1 MAMKNTGRPK
11 DATNPLSHGA
21 KPVYCRRFGGIHDQD
36 AWAPNEIANGRNYT
50 VTLIPPPGK
59 CLSSRMNVL
68 LNSSL
73 RVLR

>member
-36 AWAPNEIANGRNYT
+36 AWAPNEIANGQINCDADSGT
-50 VTLIPPPGK
+50 WEVFK
-59 CLSSRMNVL
+59 F
-68 LNSSL
+68 
-73 RVLR
+73 